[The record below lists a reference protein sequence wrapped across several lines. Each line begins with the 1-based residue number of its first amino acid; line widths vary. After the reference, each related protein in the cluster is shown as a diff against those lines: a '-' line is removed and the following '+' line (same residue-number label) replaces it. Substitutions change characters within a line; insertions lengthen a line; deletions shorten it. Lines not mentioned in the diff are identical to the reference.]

1 MLKFSTLSRRCLIF
15 DSYYDPYRGVVVYF
29 RVVSGKIAQ
38 GEQIRFMN
46 TGKKFNC
53 DEIGVLSPGQQPVDY
68 LESGEVG
75 YMVAGIKT
83 VADARVG
90 DTITHEQE
98 SRRAPEPLPGYAEA
112 NPMVWCGMFPSD
124 AVDYDQLRDSLQ
136 KLKLNDA
143 ALQFEPENSL
153 AMGFGFRCGFLGL
166 LHMDVVQSRL
176 EREYDMD
183 LIMTAPSVVYKVTAM
198 PFHAVPCIT
207 LRWPWH

>member
-1 MLKFSTLSRRCLIF
+1 LGYLWRDVARFLRIRLQNSEKLRYRISQERHDEPLKCLIF
-15 DSYYDPYRGVVVYF
+15 DSYYDPYRGVIVYF
-29 RVVSGKIAQ
+29 RVVSGRINK
-38 GEQIRFMN
+38 GDQIRFMN

-98 SRRAPEPLPGYAEA
+98 SRRAPEALPGYAEA

-124 AVDYDQLRDSLQ
+124 AADYDALRDSLQ

-153 AMGFGFRCGFLGL
+153 AMGFGFR
-166 LHMDVVQSRL
+166 
-176 EREYDMD
+176 
-183 LIMTAPSVVYKVTAM
+183 
-198 PFHAVPCIT
+198 
-207 LRWPWH
+207 